1 LSVLS
6 LAHHDGRQHVAEG
19 PRAIV
24 AEGLIHAPDD
34 HCFRDEKFEAGND
47 GRNGFAAR
55 DGWDAMATLLLEA
68 IG

>member
-1 LSVLS
+1 
-6 LAHHDGRQHVAEG
+6 VAEG